1 MRIKLKTT
9 GRPEML
15 TDLLRENG
23 VWRALP
29 CGGQGTCGKCAVR
42 VLHGEAVPML
52 PEQEKLLR
60 QEGLLAQDAHLGCQL
75 KVCGDLEI
83 EFAGPDEKG
92 FYIPENR
99 AGDAGQGQATEK
111 DLAILIDI
119 GTTTICLAL
128 TDAEGGAVIART
140 ARLNR
145 QRQFGADVISRIRAA
160 QEGHADEMRQLVLE
174 DLTAGM
180 RQLLDQAC
188 ISDGAVVKKILLAGN
203 TTMLHLLRGRDASG
217 LGHYPFTPVS
227 LEMENITAGE
237 LLGDK
242 IGEMPE
248 GMLEASVTI
257 FPGISAFV
265 GADIVAGLSGI
276 PEDMQSPWLF
286 LDLGT
291 NAEMALMTE
300 DQLFVTSAAAGPAF
314 EGGNISCG
322 SGSIPGAVTKVWLQ
336 YGLWR
341 YETIDKMPPA
351 GLCGSG
357 LISCIAALRRAG
369 RIDRHGT
376 LSDNYYGYVDIVPDK
391 IRLTQSDI
399 RAFQE
404 AKAAVRSGIRLLIE
418 TAGIKEEEIGCLYL
432 AGSFGGG
439 VDPDDACTAGLF
451 PEIFAGR
458 IKAAGNTVLTGLQEY
473 LRDSDAEKLRQLT
486 ENSDAVSMNMQDA
499 FQAIYV
505 KYLDFI

>member
-1 MRIKLKTT
+1 MKVILKTS
-9 GRPEML
+9 GRYEKLP
-15 TDLLRENG
+15 DLLRKEG
-23 VWRALP
+23 IEWPMP

-42 VLHGEAVPML
+42 VLRGTARPLM
-52 PEQEKLLR
+52 PAQEELLR
-60 QEGLLAQDAHLGCQL
+60 KQGLLGPDAHLGCRL
-75 KVCGDLEI
+75 EVCGEAELEFVNAA
-83 EFAGPDEKG
+83 EEG
-92 FYIPENR
+92 FYIPENTR
-99 AGDAGQGQATEK
+99 DTEYGSGISGGNQK
-111 DLAILIDI
+111 DFAVLIDI
-119 GTTTICLAL
+119 GTTTICFAL
-128 TDAEGGAVIART
+128 TDAEGSSVCAKA
-140 ARLNR
+140 ALLNR
-145 QRQFGADVISRIRAA
+145 QRSFGADVISRIKAA
-160 QEGHADEMRQLVLE
+160 GEGHLKEMQRLVLGALE
-174 DLTAGM
+174 EGICSLTQKAAAAGK
-180 RQLLDQAC
+180 
-188 ISDGAVVKKILLAGN
+188 IKKILIAGN
-203 TTMLHLLRGRDASG
+203 TTMLHLLMGRD
-217 LGHYPFTPVS
+217 PVS
-227 LEMENITAGE
+227 LGTYPFDTDFLGMEKLALKE
-237 LLGDK
+237 L
-242 IGEMPE
+242 IGNSFHDDTKDAE
-248 GMLEASVTI
+248 VTI

-265 GADIVAGLSGI
+265 GADIAAGIYGLQAKAKK
-276 PEDMQSPWLF
+276 PFLL

-291 NAEMALMTE
+291 NAEMALVTE
-300 DQLFVTSAAAGPAF
+300 DHCYVTSAAAGPAF

-376 LSDNYYGYVDIVPDK
+376 LSDNYHGYVDIVPDK

-473 LRDSDAEKLRQLT
+473 LRDSDAEKLRQIT
-486 ENSDAVSMNMQDA
+486 ENSDAVSMNMQDE